1 MRHKGL
7 NFRQKKK
14 KKINLN
20 TVKVLLGYLFWA
32 AVASFIAL
40 VLMNAFGFRTN
51 VIGNSMEPELY
62 SGQQILIDRMS
73 YVVIEPKQGNV
84 IAFLPNGNEKSHY
97 YVKRIVAVPGDTI
110 RISDGRIL
118 VNGAPIETDVSYD
131 KVEEAGIASVEI
143 KLSDE
148 EYFVLGDNIN
158 SSEDSRSGNI
168 GKVKKEYILGKVW
181 FRLSKDIQ
189 YMGLVR

>member
-73 YVVIEPKQGNV
+73 YVVIEPKQGDV